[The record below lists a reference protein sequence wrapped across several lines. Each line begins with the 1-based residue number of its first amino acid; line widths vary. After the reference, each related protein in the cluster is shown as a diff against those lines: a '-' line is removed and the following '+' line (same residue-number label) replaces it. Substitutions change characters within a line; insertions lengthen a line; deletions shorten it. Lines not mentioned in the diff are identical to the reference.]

1 MLKTK
6 LRDQIFQKRA
16 TESRIK
22 FNKQSNLCA
31 GLTKKPMQQYTKNL
45 GIGDIAVNIF
55 FFLGGGGGGRAG
67 LQSKFFSNELNNQVL
82 LS

>member
-55 FFLGGGGGGRAG
+55 FFWGGGRGAG
-67 LQSKFFSNELNNQVL
+67 RATVKVFFK
-82 LS
+82 